1 MGLRALCRRGKS
13 LPERRFK
20 AIKLKKTPAGS
31 ARRFPF
37 EISTVEAAIAFV
49 SSLDPETRAKLHWRV
64 AASVLNGLDAG
75 KGSFDQAGRAM
86 RHALAAEGWLAD

>member
-1 MGLRALCRRGKS
+1 MGLLASVSQGEFM
-13 LPERRFK
+13 PERRFK
-20 AIKLKKTPAGS
+20 AIKLKKTPAGL
-31 ARRFPF
+31 ARTFPF

-86 RHALAAEGWLAD
+86 RHALAAERWLAD